1 MKDKYQYERSD
12 LGQVRA
18 SLRHLFVG
26 QASIIK
32 LLHKG
37 AVQDLKGRLHK
48 ISADTSQ
55 SRSDSPPYY
64 LVEIA
69 CPRARIPLA
78 KAGRLSCVRAC
89 RHRYLFARTAAAIWT
104 ICLNPSVTILRKRCG
119 NINFCFSHRMFP
131 PIAVVK
137 QFKGVTI

>member
-69 CPRARIPLA
+69 LPPRANTSRKGGAPLLRPGMPA
-78 KAGRLSCVRAC
+78 QVFVRTHSRSHLDYMLEPIRNYFTQA
-89 RHRYLFARTAAAIWT
+89 
-104 ICLNPSVTILRKRCG
+104 LR
-119 NINFCFSHRMFP
+119 
-131 PIAVVK
+131 
-137 QFKGVTI
+137 